1 MAIKELSVFYKQF
14 EAEQAAARERAR
26 RRRIDPDLLPRDV
39 LARLEPDY
47 RHFEILPLEEARSL
61 EASDTVRLFLERK
74 GRWEAVPN
82 LRRREPGQKALA
94 FRRLPRETRA
104 GGGTPRKPKKAAL
117 PSMANAS
124 SFQPAPSVS
133 ITRPGQEILE
143 LGKGGDFGRQI
154 TYHTVREG
162 DTVESIATL
171 LTGRPNPRALIDYH
185 DGSLIRKNRPLR
197 IDAIVRVH
205 TGTTLLV
212 GGGASNTD
220 TVTLE
225 WTGPTTGR
233 ETVAAESGWEHRIPV
248 QPGRYTLT
256 VRAGEARDSRMVQ
269 ILRPEKPKQTEVAVR
284 IGVFFDGTGN
294 NRENDIPRGTDTN
307 IARLFELYQVN
318 PGEETVNPVGQL
330 DGMDLYTHR
339 FYQHG
344 VGTITGKKN
353 NDLAMGTGAGGVS
366 RIEKAMS
373 DIENFL
379 LNFSDREGPRIVDV
393 FGFSRGAA
401 LARDF
406 VNRVN
411 ERLSRQGVR
420 VGFVGLFDTVS
431 SFGIPGNDI
440 DIRSDSPLLTPV
452 LGGLAAAAATG
463 SFNFDLGPESAL
475 KVVHL
480 VAGNEYRSNFPLQS
494 LRPGPGRMPPGN
506 IEEIAVPGA
515 HADVGGGYGPEVMM
529 EYRRLKRREIHYRT
543 VGPVRQWQAALLAQK
558 TELEN
563 EAAGQGAR
571 LVYEGTQKN
580 AVDEAIDIYWFV
592 RERPIKPGLSNVYLH
607 AMYKKAEDAG
617 VPMLS
622 IRDMAENN
630 PARFGIPPELISLFT
645 DDCITPRNEPQIL
658 NHYAHR
664 SDIDWTNAD
673 GLTEWLANRG
683 GEPGERTVFYNEPEN
698 AIKPARPA
706 QKATMT

>member
-14 EAEQAAARERAR
+14 EAEQAAARERSR

-61 EASDTVRLFLERK
+61 EASETVRLFLEHK
-74 GRWEAVPN
+74 GRWQAVPN

-104 GGGTPRKPKKAAL
+104 GGGIPRRPKKAAL

-124 SFQPAPSVS
+124 SYQPAPSVS
-133 ITRPGQEILE
+133 ITRPRQETLE
-143 LGKGGDFGRQI
+143 LGKGRDFGRQI
-154 TYHTVREG
+154 TCHTVREG
-162 DTVESIATL
+162 DTVESIATQH
-171 LTGRPNPRALIDYH
+171 TARPNPRALIDYS
-185 DGSLIRKNRPLR
+185 DGSLIRKDRPLR

-284 IGVFFDGTGN
+284 VGVFFDGTGN

-307 IARLFELYQVN
+307 ISRLF
-318 PGEETVNPVGQL
+318 
-330 DGMDLYTHR
+330 DLYKGKLGPDATKDTIGEMDGLPLYSTK
-339 FYQHG
+339 FYKYG
-344 VGTITGKKN
+344 VGTSPGHE
-353 NDLAMGTGAGGVS
+353 NDNLAMATGAGGVS
-366 RIEKAMS
+366 LIMEVFSDLEK
-373 DIENFL
+373 FL
-379 LNFSDREGPRIVDV
+379 DFFTDREGPRIVDV

-463 SFNFDLGPESAL
+463 SFNFDLGLESAL

-543 VGPVRQWQAALLAQK
+543 VGPVRQWQEALLAQK

-571 LVYEGTQKN
+571 LVYERTQKN
-580 AVDEAIDIYWFV
+580 AVGEAIDIYWFV
-592 RERPIKPGLSNVYLH
+592 RERPIKPGLSKVYLH
-607 AMYKKAEDAG
+607 AMY
-617 VPMLS
+617 
-622 IRDMAENN
+622 N
-630 PARFGIPPELISLFT
+630 
-645 DDCITPRNEPQIL
+645 
-658 NHYAHR
+658 YADSTR
-664 SDIDWTNAD
+664 
-673 GLTEWLANRG
+673 
-683 GEPGERTVFYNEPEN
+683 
-698 AIKPARPA
+698 
-706 QKATMT
+706 